1 MYTLK
6 VHRLRPT
13 CDKTGEWK
21 PVLYFNSF
29 VEGGP
34 PLQGEGKALESKG
47 RQQGKAE
54 GKRDCAAELRQ
65 GLASSGGW

>member
-1 MYTLK
+1 M
-6 VHRLRPT
+6 RPT

-21 PVLYFNSF
+21 AVVYFNSF

-34 PLQGEGKALESKG
+34 PPPGERRMSDEKREGKVGG
-47 RQQGKAE
+47 R
-54 GKRDCAAELRQ
+54 RDCAAELRQ